1 MSCADFRCSSED
13 ECEIL
18 YNVGFCDCAFVGDCE
33 TCKEYHTCDK
43 KFEDGDYLDDW
54 SETE

>member
-43 KFEDGDYLDDW
+43 KFDDGDYLDDW
-54 SETE
+54 SDTE